1 MAYLSVRGLSLEYPI
16 SSRVGR
22 APQRRSALSIGSMLS
37 RIGGSTVV
45 RALDQI
51 SFDLVDGDRLALV
64 GANGSGKSSLLMALA
79 GIFEPKTGQ
88 VVSEGRIQALFNVRL
103 GFRMEATGRRNV
115 LLRGL
120 LDGWSRRDIAERMD
134 EIIAFSDLEDYI
146 DLPMH
151 TYSQGM
157 AARLAFAAATSIR
170 PDILLLDEWIGA
182 GDRAFQRKAKKR
194 MESIVSDAGIV
205 VMASHND
212 SLLRSICNKALLLRQ
227 GRVERFG
234 EIGDVLAATDR

>member
-1 MAYLSVRGLSLEYPI
+1 M
-16 SSRVGR
+16 
-22 APQRRSALSIGSMLS
+22 
-37 RIGGSTVV
+37 

-157 AARLAFAAATSIR
+157 AA
-170 PDILLLDEWIGA
+170 
-182 GDRAFQRKAKKR
+182 
-194 MESIVSDAGIV
+194 
-205 VMASHND
+205 
-212 SLLRSICNKALLLRQ
+212 
-227 GRVERFG
+227 
-234 EIGDVLAATDR
+234 